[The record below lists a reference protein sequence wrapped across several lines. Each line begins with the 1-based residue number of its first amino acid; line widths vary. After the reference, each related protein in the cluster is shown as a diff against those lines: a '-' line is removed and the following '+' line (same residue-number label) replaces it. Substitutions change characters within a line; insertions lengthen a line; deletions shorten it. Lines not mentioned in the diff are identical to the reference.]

1 MWMPRSLRSQSQ
13 TLFWWKFSGQVIDQ
27 KEEHCTGI
35 VFLLQKRGDTSD
47 TEVRLAH
54 GSMRHSSLKKLP
66 YRLVL
71 VLLTFYFRC
80 LGLDFFLKKIRFRIG
95 RDSPYFLGIRKTVHV
110 RSKTSSTRSG
120 ACFFPLFSATN
131 MFLWVEFVWHVIG
144 IIVYI
149 IPVWGGNL
157 WNSNITYFNY
167 IDNQTSQSMS
177 ISYGNSDSS
186 NWFLHFH
193 GANDRVICNTFF

>member
-120 ACFFPLFSATN
+120 ACFFPLFFSNKYVSLSRICLTCHRN
-131 MFLWVEFVWHVIG
+131 NSLYNSCLGRESLKFKH
-144 IIVYI
+144 
-149 IPVWGGNL
+149 NL
-157 WNSNITYFNY
+157 FQLY
-167 IDNQTSQSMS
+167 
-177 ISYGNSDSS
+177 
-186 NWFLHFH
+186 
-193 GANDRVICNTFF
+193 R